1 MKINYSEQVLEDLSS
16 LNPIQVHILLDYFEN
31 KHYQSDTLI
40 KGAKV
45 FKSGIWRILF
55 IEESDTITVLRI
67 IQ

>member
-16 LNPIQVHILLDYFEN
+16 LNPIQAHILLDYFEN
-31 KHYQSDTLI
+31 KYKYSDTLI

-45 FKSGIWRILF
+45 FKSGIWRIIF